1 MARWRNWS
9 GSVVAAPAEQASPR
23 DLAELQTL
31 VARSNHVRVAGSGH
45 SFMPLCE
52 TDGLLIS
59 LADLEGELEV
69 AADRASVW
77 TPAGWSIARLTAAL
91 WEEGLSLANQGDIDK
106 QAIAGALATGTH
118 GTGRTLGSLSTL
130 ALAFRLVLADGSVV
144 ECDAEHEGDLFEA
157 QRVSLGMLGVMA
169 AVKLAVM
176 PAYHLKETLRR
187 APLEEILGE
196 WDDLAAR
203 HRHVEFFVFPY
214 ADEALLKILDPVEAG
229 DDALAKTGADAAFQ
243 FACDLAA
250 AAPFLAPAL
259 QRLMTRAIGPSS
271 RAGPAGQIFP
281 SERAVRFEEMEYEIP
296 AAAGPETLR
305 RAVAEVRQRRLP
317 IIFPFEFRAV
327 AGDDVWLSPM
337 NAGPCVSISFHQYAK
352 MPWRDAFAAVEA
364 VFAQG
369 GGRPHWAKRH
379 TLTSE
384 DVMRL
389 YPMAERWGAVR
400 RRADPTGKFLNAHL
414 RELFAFSLT

>member
-1 MARWRNWS
+1 MAEWRNWS
-9 GSVVAAPAEQASPR
+9 GSVVAAPAELASPR
-23 DLAELQTL
+23 SMAELCAL
-31 VARSNHVRVAGSGH
+31 VARADRVRVAGAGH

-52 TDGLLIS
+52 TDGALIS
-59 LADLEGELEV
+59 LADMEGDLEI
-69 AADRASVW
+69 APDRGSAW
-77 TPAGWSIARLTAAL
+77 TPAGWPIARLTAAL
-91 WEEGLSLANQGDIDK
+91 WDRGLSLANQGDIDK

-130 ALAFRLVLADGSVV
+130 AQAYRLVMADGSVV
-144 ECDAEHEGDLFEA
+144 ECDADHESDLFEA

-169 AVKLAVM
+169 QVRLAVM
-176 PAYHLKETLRR
+176 PAYRLRETISRV
-187 APLEEILGE
+187 PLEEALAD
-196 WDDLAAR
+196 WDSLAER

-214 ADEALLKILDPVEAG
+214 ADQAMLKILEPVEAG
-229 DDALAKTGADAAFQ
+229 DDAVAKTPADGAFQ
-243 FACDLAA
+243 LACDLAA
-250 AAPFLAPAL
+250 AAPFLAPGL

-271 RAGPAGQIFP
+271 RAGPAFRIFP

-305 RAVAEVRQRRLP
+305 RAIAEVRRRRLP

-327 AGDDVWLSPM
+327 AGDDIQLSPM

-352 MPWRDAFAAVEA
+352 MPWREAFAAVEA
-364 VFAQG
+364 VFAEG

-384 DVMRL
+384 DVLRL
-389 YPMAERWGAVR
+389 YPAAERWGAIRKQV
-400 RRADPTGKFLNAHL
+400 DPTGKFLNAHL
-414 RELFAFSLT
+414 RDLFAFSL